1 MWFDI
6 SSLEVNLSI
15 TALVAVMVF
24 LMPWVD
30 RKVASHYELNLQGGL
45 SDNPRAEGLLR
56 LRSLVL
62 YGIFAA
68 YLAVVAYLVFFSRTA
83 AMDYRVHTILFEN
96 LRGSI
101 NIDLGI
107 FDLLRLFFV
116 YGVPETL
123 KHVQIVNPFELAQ
136 FYLNV
141 MLFVPMGYLLPYVFR
156 WFRDRVEIR
165 PVLAS
170 FLISLLIENIQLVT
184 KRGFYDLDDLV
195 ANTLGGYLGQV
206 LYIAFAYV
214 VTHPKWRRDLKAYL
228 RWLIMAHRRTLY
240 PFVRKVALP
249 RTTILA
255 TNEEPVW
262 GFYVTKLGFRLL
274 RQTLPEDS
282 NETGFLLGLGKTEI
296 VILCSNDEDVLPTQY
311 LTISVKR
318 LSPVKKRLEES
329 GIEVSPIE
337 QDPYTDHRCLW
348 FEGPDGVHVTII
360 EQ

>member
-45 SDNPRAEGLLR
+45 SDNPRAEGLLQ

-83 AMDYRVHTILFEN
+83 AMDYRVHTKLFEN

-141 MLFVPMGYLLPYVFR
+141 MLFVPMGYLLPYGFR
-156 WFRDRVEIR
+156 WFREKVEIR
-165 PVLAS
+165 PVVTSLLIS
-170 FLISLLIENIQLVT
+170 FLIENVQLITKQADPSRGFKRHGVSPWPRQDRGRDPLIER
-184 KRGFYDLDDLV
+184 RGRAPD
-195 ANTLGGYLGQV
+195 AIPHHIGE
-206 LYIAFAYV
+206 A
-214 VTHPKWRRDLKAYL
+214 
-228 RWLIMAHRRTLY
+228 
-240 PFVRKVALP
+240 ALS
-249 RTTILA
+249 RQEA
-255 TNEEPVW
+255 T
-262 GFYVTKLGFRLL
+262 
-274 RQTLPEDS
+274 
-282 NETGFLLGLGKTEI
+282 
-296 VILCSNDEDVLPTQY
+296 
-311 LTISVKR
+311 
-318 LSPVKKRLEES
+318 
-329 GIEVSPIE
+329 
-337 QDPYTDHRCLW
+337 
-348 FEGPDGVHVTII
+348 
-360 EQ
+360 